1 MCEISDIDSAWA
13 DFASFRRENE
23 KEVKVDICNEFF
35 CKCGGVKIVVEN
47 VHVCHS
53 CGLVDKNTIDDSP
66 EWTSG
71 VSEDGVVSD
80 PSRCGMPTDTE
91 LFSEQWGAGLM
102 INSLGASYAVKRMAK
117 INFHSSMNHKDRSLF
132 HAYKDI
138 ELAALTNLNLPATV
152 VRDAKVMYKK
162 FNAEKLT
169 RGAVRSG
176 VKANCVLAACK
187 LSNWPRTTKDIADA
201 FGIPVKDVSRTSQLF
216 RETILGESAPKITK
230 PFHVVTRLLNDFS
243 FENRSMVGVK
253 CRKMC
258 EKLEPCVKLMG
269 KTPTSIAS
277 AVIFIVTGIS
287 KQEIASTCKVSLPT
301 LNKIESLVKEYL
313 EATPATQ

>member
-1 MCEISDIDSAWA
+1 MCDIESAWA
-13 DFASFRRENE
+13 DFDSFLNSQ
-23 KEVKVDICNEFF
+23 KVNKKDDVCKQYF
-35 CKCGGVKIVVEN
+35 CKCGGVKVIIDN
-47 VHVCHS
+47 VPVCYS
-53 CGLVDKNTIDDSP
+53 CGLVDRYTIDESP

-80 PSRCGMPTDTE
+80 PSRCGIPTDTE
-91 LFSEQWGAGLM
+91 LFSEQWGSGLV
-102 INSLGASYAVKRMAK
+102 INSTGASYSIKRMAK
-117 INFHSSMNHKDRSLF
+117 INFHSSMNHKDRALF

-138 ELAALTNLNLPATV
+138 ELAALTNLNLPSTV

-162 FNAEKLT
+162 FNSEKLT

-176 VKANCVLAACK
+176 IKANCVLAACK
-187 LSNWPRTTKDIADA
+187 LSNWPRTTKEIADS

-230 PFHVVTRLLNDFS
+230 PIHIIGRLLNVFPI
-243 FENRSMVGVK
+243 ENRNIIRIK
-253 CRKMC
+253 CSKMC

-277 AVIFIVTGIS
+277 AVIFLATGIS
-287 KQEIASTCKVSLPT
+287 KQEISSTCKVSLPT
-301 LNKIESLVKEYL
+301 LNKIEILVKEYL
-313 EATPATQ
+313 EATSASE